1 MNDGQSKP
9 DAKHVWGVQECQ
21 NKQYLKKNTMAG
33 KAPNGKSPNFCAFLF
48 SILANIRS
56 LNRCCISLQEASS
69 SGLKHS

>member
-21 NKQYLKKNTMAG
+21 NKQYLKKTQWQARLPMA
-33 KAPNGKSPNFCAFLF
+33 KVLISALF
-48 SILANIRS
+48 FFRFLANMRS